1 MATYM
6 KGIVQIAL
14 VSLLCLSFKTS
25 NNEVYICNNKNTS
38 VYHVSKTCK
47 ALKKCTHEI
56 ITVTPKE
63 ATDKYGKRAC
73 KLCS

>member
-1 MATYM
+1 M
-6 KGIVQIAL
+6 KTIIQIAL
-14 VSLLCLSFKTS
+14 VSILCLSFKGTTTQ
-25 NNEVYICNNKNTS
+25 VYICNNKNTS

-56 ITVTPKE
+56 ITVSQ
-63 ATDKYGKRAC
+63 TDAVSKHGKRAC